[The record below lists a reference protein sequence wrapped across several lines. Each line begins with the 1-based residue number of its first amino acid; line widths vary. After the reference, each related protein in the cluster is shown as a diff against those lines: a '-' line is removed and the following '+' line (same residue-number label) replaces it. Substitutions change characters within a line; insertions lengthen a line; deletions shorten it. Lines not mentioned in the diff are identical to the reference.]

1 VPAAMLLTMAE
12 ATALVVPLLLLPLPL
27 PAALPSALRQPP
39 AAEACE
45 LQNESYVSRV
55 AVCAPTPATVLGPG
69 AVGMSKV
76 LGGRRD
82 ESEVGAGG
90 CVDAVVVVGAGA
102 DGEGFC
108 GDAGARAC
116 FDAGGEAAGEGGET
130 SVEAEAGA
138 IVGAGERDWCV
149 WAREAKVVWG
159 LGGKVVRVAEMSGAG
174 ATTGKGGAAN

>member
-1 VPAAMLLTMAE
+1 MLLTTAE
-12 ATALVVPLLLLPLPL
+12 ATAPLLLPPLPL
-27 PAALPSALRQPP
+27 PTALPSALRQPP

-76 LGGRRD
+76 LGRRRD

-90 CVDAVVVVGAGA
+90 CVDVVVVVVGAGA
-102 DGEGFC
+102 GGEGLC
-108 GDAGARAC
+108 GDAGGRAC
-116 FDAGGEAAGEGGET
+116 FDAGGEAAGMGAGEGGET
-130 SVEAEAGA
+130 SVEAEAGE

-159 LGGKVVRVAEMSGAG
+159 LGGKVVRVADMSGVC